1 MCTFREERLK
11 QLEKELKP
19 GEFIVYD
26 PCSFIPYISGK
37 GPNRTCGDCGKTNC
51 LTLHDGNEIGRFNHS
66 VCFSCWCK
74 RGWEEAEE
82 CLLLG
87 DPGSD
92 GPSNREVDI
101 LESHG
106 INVDWVEINK
116 HMNKY
121 HPR

>member
-1 MCTFREERLK
+1 MKTYEEERLE
-11 QLEKELKP
+11 QLRKELKP
-19 GEFIVYD
+19 GEIIVYD
-26 PCSFIPYISGK
+26 PVNFIPYISGK

-51 LTLHDGNEIGRFNHS
+51 LTLYDGNEFGRFNHG
-66 VCFSCWCK
+66 VCFECSCR
-74 RGWEEAEE
+74 RGTEE
-82 CLLLG
+82 CEGGLLG

-92 GPSNREVDI
+92 GPSNREVEI

>member
-1 MCTFREERLK
+1 MGTFREERLEK
-11 QLEKELKP
+11 LEKELKP
-19 GEFIVYD
+19 GEFIVFD

-37 GPNRTCGDCGKTNC
+37 GPNRTCGDCGDTDC
-51 LTLHDGNEIGRFNHS
+51 LNLYYETEFGRLNHG
-66 VCFSCWCK
+66 VCFRCWCT
-74 RGWEEAEE
+74 RGSEE
-82 CLLLG
+82 CEGGLLG

-92 GPSNREVDI
+92 GPSNREVEI

-116 HMNKY
+116 HMNKH